1 MTSPHQPRPSLTK
14 NSAVIDSTHCE
25 DSAKNSRHAVLAELK
40 NVTKTY
46 GTTSVVDDVS
56 LQVLDGRTTM
66 LVGPNGSGKTTSME
80 MLVGLRRPSSGT
92 AVILGENV
100 VPAGKHRVV
109 TGVQLQQSGLP
120 GRIKVKE
127 VLGSAASLFEE
138 PDDIWE
144 LAGSLGLQAHWN
156 KAVDKLSGGLKR
168 RVDIAA
174 ACVGRP
180 RFLLLDEP
188 TSGIDPE
195 GRAELWEFLRSR
207 ARAGCGIL
215 ASTHDLEEAEAFA
228 DQLYVMSR
236 GHILLQ
242 GTPPEVLAS
251 AGGEWRLR
259 VNDASPAQTQI
270 IEKSGF
276 EFGRIGITS
285 LVIGPT
291 EGLERLRREL
301 VDADSG
307 TEIRSGRIRLEDV
320 FAVTSWREK

>member
-1 MTSPHQPRPSLTK
+1 MTSRPAQSSSFTDHPA
-14 NSAVIDSTHCE
+14 SDSSFLH
-25 DSAKNSRHAVLAELK
+25 DGAKTPSTALAQLS
-40 NVTKTY
+40 NVVKTY
-46 GTTSVVDDVS
+46 GSATVVNGVS
-56 LQVLDGRTTM
+56 LDVLDGRTTM

-80 MLVGLRRPSSGT
+80 ILVGLRRPTSGK
-92 AVILGENV
+92 ARILGEEV
-100 VPAGKHRVV
+100 VPSGKHRIV

-127 VLGSAASLFEE
+127 VLGSVASLFEE

-188 TSGIDPE
+188 TSGVDPE
-195 GRAELWEFLRSR
+195 GRAELWEFLRTR

-228 DQLYVMSR
+228 DQLYVMGKGR
-236 GHILLQ
+236 ILLH
-242 GTPPEVLAS
+242 GTPHEVLSS
-251 AGGEWRLR
+251 AGGDWRLR
-259 VNDASPAQTQI
+259 INDASPAQI
-270 IEKSGF
+270 RVIEESGF
-276 EFGRIGITS
+276 EHGRIGITS
-285 LVIGPT
+285 LVIGT
-291 EGLERLRREL
+291 SDGLERLRQEL
-301 VDADSG
+301 VQVDSG
-307 TEIRSGRIRLEDV
+307 PEIRSGRIRLEDV
-320 FAVTSWREK
+320 FAVTSWREI